1 MARKIVSMQDAAAF
15 LHHCFLYPEEEF
27 MHILFLRKD
36 GTVLDRLMS
45 EGSHDRVGV
54 NLRSIFWRAMECDA
68 SRILIAHN
76 HPSGIAQP
84 SANDRKIT
92 RQMASVGKSLDVGLM
107 DHLIYANGDWF
118 SFRQAGLL

>member
-27 MHILFLRKD
+27 MHILFLRRD
-36 GTVLDRLMS
+36 GMVLDRLMS
-45 EGSHDRVGV
+45 QGSHDSVGV

-68 SRILIAHN
+68 FKILIAHN
-76 HPSGIAQP
+76 HPSGIAEP
-84 SANDRKIT
+84 SENDCGIT
-92 RQMASVGKSLDVGLM
+92 RLLVAVGKSLDVGLV